1 MTNGMLRVLNS
12 AGFGDRVRTREPARM
27 RCVGSRKT
35 REFRF
40 VVTVPCLCCRNPGL
54 ARNPKIPVQ
63 ELTRGMYSVR
73 CPLPFVVTKC

>member
-12 AGFGDRVRTREPARM
+12 AGFGDHLRTREPAQM

-40 VVTVPCLCCRNPGL
+40 VVTVPCLYRSNPGL
-54 ARNPKIPVQ
+54 SRNPEIPVQ
-63 ELTRGMYSVR
+63 ELTLGMNSVR
-73 CPLPFVVTKC
+73 CPLPFEVTKC